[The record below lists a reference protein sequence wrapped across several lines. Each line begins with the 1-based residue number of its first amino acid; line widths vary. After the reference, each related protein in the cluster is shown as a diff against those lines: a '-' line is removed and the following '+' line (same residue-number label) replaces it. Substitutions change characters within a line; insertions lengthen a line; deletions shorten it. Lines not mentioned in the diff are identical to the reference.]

1 MQPGILILDDL
12 MSEMN
17 GEENALH
24 TVTVTSHHNNIFL
37 ILTKQC
43 LHPRGTDAV
52 QLQQNLH
59 YKVLFAYPADKQT
72 VKRFLSNN
80 ETGEQ
85 LKWLYEYYMLCC
97 EEYNRYFIIATH
109 PEDGNRLATYR
120 TNVLQGEEPQRILVD
135 KQRLK
140 NLKKSCVKKIQLSL
154 RCQQR

>member
-1 MQPGILILDDL
+1 

-80 ETGEQ
+80 ETDEQ

-97 EEYNRYFIIATH
+97 EEYNRYFIIAAH
-109 PEDGNRLATYR
+109 PKMGTD
-120 TNVLQGEEPQRILVD
+120 
-135 KQRLK
+135 
-140 NLKKSCVKKIQLSL
+140 
-154 RCQQR
+154 